1 MLHFIQKHLN
11 VTYNKEQQHKL
22 YCGFPKGNLPLLA
35 TQVTEQILSVPTK
48 YLLLKRPEAEKEK
61 GLAKSIFQ

>member
-1 MLHFIQKHLN
+1 M
-11 VTYNKEQQHKL
+11 L

-35 TQVTEQILSVPTK
+35 TQVTEQILAVTTK

-61 GLAKSIFQ
+61 HS